1 MDTTDCLELP
11 FPECDPP
18 LVKDASDI
26 AQFRDF
32 AFAVDA
38 AVQVLDDLIT
48 TTLLQPPAIVV
59 DGGVNTAGRDI
70 VQPLGGTPFYNNAN
84 MYSSSGDIIV
94 IPEDGWYM
102 VGGYVRTDQQNIG
115 TRAQAVVNGDLVS
128 AWQGPG
134 RNHLNTGDSL
144 NWNDMLFLRQGDRV
158 TVITRHSAAV
168 GLVVNYTVLMWAY
181 QVVANV

>member
-1 MDTTDCLELP
+1 MDSTDCLGFT

-26 AQFRDF
+26 AQFRTF
-32 AFAVDA
+32 AFQVDA
-38 AVQVLDDLIT
+38 AVQALSDALT

-59 DGGVNTAGRDI
+59 EGGLQTTGRDI
-70 VQPLGGTPFYNNAN
+70 VQPLNGSTFYDNAN
-84 MYSSSGDIIV
+84 MYNSAADRIR
-94 IPEDGWYM
+94 IPEDGWYLI
-102 VGGYVRTDQQNIG
+102 GGYVRTDQQNIG

-134 RNHLNTGDSL
+134 RNHLNTGDSI
-144 NWNDMLFLRQGDRV
+144 NWNDVLFLRDGDLV
-158 TVITRHSAAV
+158 TTITRHSAAV
-168 GLVVNYTVLMWAY
+168 GLLVNYTVRMWAY